1 MESPVVVT
9 LTTLSSVSCCLNTS
23 YDSVT
28 VVGWAGAKRTLVM
41 KMLASRT
48 SARVTQRR
56 VERMGFGGTGCA
68 DWGPRGAGGAGC
80 DARAG
85 RGGLVGGPFS
95 PIWYLEVRSPRA
107 VATEGQENG
116 DRGRSWSLPS
126 TNRST
131 FSL

>member
-9 LTTLSSVSCCLNTS
+9 LTTLSSATCCLNTS

-41 KMLASRT
+41 KMLARST

-68 DWGPRGAGGAGC
+68 DCGPRGAGGADCGPRGGGAGC
-80 DARAG
+80 GARAG
-85 RGGLVGGPFS
+85 PAGRGELVGGPS
-95 PIWYLEVRSPRA
+95 TPIS
-107 VATEGQENG
+107 
-116 DRGRSWSLPS
+116 
-126 TNRST
+126 
-131 FSL
+131 